1 MNSVANTEET
11 KQPVAE
17 EAEFSGTEEKDTE
30 ESSSREQRAP
40 EQPEEREL
48 SELEKL
54 QADYAALNDKYLRLM
69 AEYDNFRK
77 RSQREKDNIY
87 PDAVASTVGKFL
99 SVLDNFERARAF
111 ETQDLEYKKG
121 VELIYAAFL
130 ETMEKLHVEAFA
142 EIGEAFQPEIHNAVM
157 HIEDENLGENVISQ
171 VFQKGYKI
179 GDKVIRHAMVQ
190 VAN

>member
-1 MNSVANTEET
+1 MDHTEEN
-11 KQPVAE
+11 KQPE
-17 EAEFSGTEEKDTE
+17 MEQTQTTEEPGSSPDTKE
-30 ESSSREQRAP
+30 ETAEQQSA
-40 EQPEEREL
+40 QQEL

-54 QADYAALNDKYLRLM
+54 QQDFAALNDRYLRLM

-77 RSQREKDNIY
+77 RSQREKDNIF

-99 SVLDNFERARAF
+99 PVLDNFERAFAY

-121 VELIYAAFL
+121 IDLIYTAFL
-130 ETMEKLHVEAFA
+130 DTLKKLNVESFA
-142 EIGEAFQPEIHNAVM
+142 QVGDPFQPELHNAVM

-179 GDKVIRHAMVQ
+179 GDKVVRHAMVQ

>member
-1 MNSVANTEET
+1 MDHTEEN
-11 KQPVAE
+11 KQPE
-17 EAEFSGTEEKDTE
+17 MEQTQPTEEPGSSPDIKE
-30 ESSSREQRAP
+30 ETAEQQSA
-40 EQPEEREL
+40 QQEL

-54 QADYAALNDKYLRLM
+54 QQDFAALNDRYLRLM

-77 RSQREKDNIY
+77 RFQREKDNIF

-99 SVLDNFERARAF
+99 PVLDNFERAFAY

-121 VELIYAAFL
+121 IDLIYTAFL
-130 ETMEKLHVEAFA
+130 DTLKKLNVESFA
-142 EIGEAFQPEIHNAVM
+142 QVGDPFQPELHNAVM

-179 GDKVIRHAMVQ
+179 GDKVVRHAMVQ

>member
-1 MNSVANTEET
+1 MANNEEV
-11 KQPVAE
+11 KQSSAAEQAQAPEEVKDTAQACEEPAVAE
-17 EAEFSGTEEKDTE
+17 IKE
-30 ESSSREQRAP
+30 P
-40 EQPEEREL
+40 

-54 QADYAALNDKYLRLM
+54 QEDYAALNDKYLRLL

-87 PDAVASTVGKFL
+87 TDAVAATVGKFL
-99 SVLDNFERARAF
+99 TVLDNFERAHDF

-121 VELIYAAFL
+121 VELIYTAFQ
-130 ETMEKLHVEAFA
+130 ETLKKLNVEAFA
-142 EIGEAFQPEIHNAVM
+142 EVGEPFQPELHNAVM

-171 VFQKGYKI
+171 VFQKGYRI
-179 GDKVIRHAMVQ
+179 DDKVIRHAMVQ